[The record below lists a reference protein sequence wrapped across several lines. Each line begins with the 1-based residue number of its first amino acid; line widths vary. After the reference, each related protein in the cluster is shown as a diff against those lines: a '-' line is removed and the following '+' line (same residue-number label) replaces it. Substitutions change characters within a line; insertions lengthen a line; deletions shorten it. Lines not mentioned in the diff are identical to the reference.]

1 MRTFY
6 VVFALIVYSFKVQSS
21 TLCDSDFC
29 VCSLNNKN
37 DLELVAEHA
46 DCSYDPSVLQKVYT
60 LPVTIYSL
68 DLSRNNLTNVQ
79 PSRILRSK
87 TMAEL
92 YLNSNQIR
100 EVATKALRLPNL
112 KRLDLSDNDLE
123 ALHED
128 VFQYLR
134 KLEYLNLANNR
145 FTTVDT
151 INFHQ
156 LAVLKEIILDNNEL
170 GPSLED
176 NSLFERNGYGLTHK
190 IKSLSIRGIN
200 LNCVDDNFF
209 IYAYDL
215 KKLVISKN
223 NLVDIFDVP
232 FTLEYLDLSDN
243 PITQI
248 SGEDFSD
255 LVALKVLKLN
265 NLLIKEIPD
274 YAFDALHSLTEL
286 ELQRNRN
293 LTKFSATAFGQDV
306 LEDADDFTLEK
317 LSLKESRLRTLD
329 SKLEIPF
336 GQLIRLDL
344 QGNFWNCDC
353 NLVWIKKLQ
362 IHSDDYEHLRCFTP
376 KPFYNSKIFD
386 LNERYFSCPVSSH
399 HVGAIIA
406 VSSLCILS
414 TSLAIWI
421 FLFLPKYQS
430 RCNFVRNMATP
441 TADYTALPISTTLTG
456 V

>member
-29 VCSLNNKN
+29 VCSLNNNN

-46 DCSYDPSVLQKVYT
+46 DCSYDPSVLKRVYT

-100 EVATKALRLPNL
+100 EVSTKALRLPNL
-112 KRLDLSDNDLE
+112 KKLDLSDNDLE

-128 VFQYLR
+128 VFQYIK

-151 INFHQ
+151 LNFHH
-156 LAVLKEIILDNNEL
+156 LGVLKEIVLDNNEL

-176 NSLFERNGYGLTHK
+176 NSLFERNGYGLTHT
-190 IKSLSIRGIN
+190 IQSLSIRGIN
-200 LNCVDDNFF
+200 LDRVDDNFF

-243 PITQI
+243 PIKQI

-317 LSLKESRLRTLD
+317 LSLKESRLKTLD
-329 SKLEIPF
+329 SKLEIPL

-362 IHSDDYEHLRCFTP
+362 IHPDDYEHLR
-376 KPFYNSKIFD
+376 
-386 LNERYFSCPVSSH
+386 
-399 HVGAIIA
+399 
-406 VSSLCILS
+406 
-414 TSLAIWI
+414 
-421 FLFLPKYQS
+421 
-430 RCNFVRNMATP
+430 
-441 TADYTALPISTTLTG
+441 
-456 V
+456 

>member
-6 VVFALIVYSFKVQSS
+6 VIFALIAYSFKVQSS
-21 TLCDSDFC
+21 TICDSDFC
-29 VCSLNNKN
+29 VCRHNNKN
-37 DLELVAEHA
+37 DLDLAAEHV
-46 DCSYDPSVLQKVYT
+46 DCSYDPSVLKKVFE
-60 LPVTIYSL
+60 LPGTIYSL
-68 DLSRNNLTNVQ
+68 DLSRNNLTSVQ
-79 PSRILRSK
+79 PSRILKS
-87 TMAEL
+87 TTIAEL
-92 YLNSNQIR
+92 YLNSNQIK
-100 EVATKALRLPNL
+100 EIATTALQLPNL
-112 KRLDLSDNDLE
+112 KKLDLSYNELE

-128 VFQYLR
+128 TFNYIK

-145 FTTVDT
+145 FSSVDT
-151 INFHQ
+151 LSFHH
-156 LAVLKEIILDNNEL
+156 LGELKEIILDNNNL
-170 GPSLED
+170 GPSLDE
-176 NSLFERNGYGLTHK
+176 NNLFERNGYGLTHK
-190 IKSLSIRGIN
+190 IQSLSIRGIN
-200 LNCVDDNFF
+200 LDHVDDNFF

-223 NLVDIFDVP
+223 NLVEIFDVP

-265 NLLIKEIPD
+265 NLLIREVPD
-274 YAFDALHSLTEL
+274 YAFAALHSLTEL
-286 ELQRNRN
+286 ELERNRN

-306 LEDADDFTLEK
+306 LEDADEFTLEK
-317 LSLKESRLRTLD
+317 LSLKGSRLKKLD
-329 SKLEIPF
+329 RQLQIPF

-362 IHSDDYEHLRCFTP
+362 IHPDDYEHLRCFTP
-376 KPFYNSKIFD
+376 KPLYNSRIFD
-386 LNERYFSCPVSSH
+386 LNETYFSCPVKRQRVSS
-399 HVGAIIA
+399 IIA
-406 VSSLCILS
+406 VVAVCIL
-414 TSLAIWI
+414 LATLALWI

-441 TADYTALPISTTLTG
+441 TAGYTALPITTVTG
-456 V
+456 I